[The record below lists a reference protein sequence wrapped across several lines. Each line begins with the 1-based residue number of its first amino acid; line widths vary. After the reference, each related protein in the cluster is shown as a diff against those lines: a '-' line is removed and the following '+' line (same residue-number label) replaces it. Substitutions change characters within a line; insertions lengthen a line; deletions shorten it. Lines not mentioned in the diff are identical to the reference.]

1 MRDGTEILVNR
12 VIVNVTFSYAII
24 FRAATMAKESDEW
37 KDDVAIQKLDFSAHW
52 ISDFLERAQMRRRK
66 ITRDDKEIPGEMQVR
81 AQMKIGQDLYLSE
94 GHEYWTSFNMDETA
108 FTYAI
113 GPTHMFCPIDQE
125 RAINM
130 GIPNTKLRIS
140 AVITVSGE
148 GKFAPLM
155 MIIKHSVSSF
165 ARPDQSNMKVIRQM
179 HKENK
184 GFGEADGWALNL
196 WSKELTIVTKGV
208 STTAMHKC
216 WYIIHK
222 ETGHVI
228 TSQWKAWNDTVRMVM
243 WLELIIEPM
252 KLRLG
257 KMLLWM
263 DNCGS
268 HKTSAVQLVI
278 DALGLD
284 MAYYPPNMTAILQVL
299 DLVVNGPLKGHIKNL
314 RASRIFDEFH
324 RYKELLRLE
333 ELKAPSDRRKIDF
346 VVPEPKMLQSI
357 QDLINLYAIN
367 FKEEDFMQGIVKSF
381 QKTGSIPTI
390 NFQTGEKEFAIYKA
404 EHCNG
409 IRSGPPSKFTVTGGE
424 QYSEEDISECLDC
437 FLEGFDE
444 SQDIDDIAEAFE
456 ALDDD
461 V

>member
-1 MRDGTEILVNR
+1 LDGKEVEVNR
-12 VIVNVTFSYAII
+12 VVVNVTFSYAII
-24 FRAATMAKESDEW
+24 FRAATMAKESNEW
-37 KDDVAIQKLDFSAHW
+37 KDDVAIQKLEFSAHW

-66 ITRDDKEIPGEMQVR
+66 ITRDDKEIPGEMEVR
-81 AQMKIGQDLYLSE
+81 EQMKIGQDLYLSE
-94 GHEYWTSFNMDETA
+94 GHEYWTAFNMDETA

-125 RAINM
+125 RAMNM

-140 AVITVSGE
+140 AVITVSAE

-165 ARPDQSNMKVIRQM
+165 ARPDQSNMKVIKNM
-179 HKENK
+179 YNENK
-184 GFGEADGWALNL
+184 GFGKDDGWSLHL
-196 WSKELTIVTKGV
+196 WTKELTIVTKGV
-208 STTAMHKC
+208 STTALHKC

-222 ETGHVI
+222 DTGHVI

-243 WLELIIEPM
+243 WLELIIEPI
-252 KLRLG
+252 KKKLG

-268 HKTSAVQLVI
+268 HKTSAVQKVI
-278 DALGLD
+278 DAIGLH

-299 DLVVNGPLKGHIKNL
+299 DLVVNGPLKGHIKNI
-314 RASRIFDEFH
+314 RATRIFDEFH
-324 RYKELLRLE
+324 LYKEVLRLE

-346 VVPEPKMLQSI
+346 KVPEPKMLQSI
-357 QDLINLYAIN
+357 QDLINLYAN
-367 FKEEDFMQGIVKSF
+367 SFKEEDFMQGIVKSF

-390 NFQTGEKEFAIYKA
+390 NFETGEKEFAIYKA
-404 EHCNG
+404 SHCNG
-409 IRSGPPSKFTVTGGE
+409 VRSGPPSKFSGKVDE
-424 QYSEEDISECLDC
+424 LYSAEDIQECFEC

-444 SQDIDDIAEAFE
+444 SHDCDDITEAFE
-456 ALDDD
+456 ILNGDDA
-461 V
+461 